1 MMIPYT
7 IRLAEN
13 ILNKTND
20 KMIIFCAFDN
30 EIYSLQE
37 HFGDKCVVHNGKI
50 TAKEKDKVLKK
61 FNEDDNCRILLGNL
75 TSTSVGLNLIV
86 ANKIIFN
93 SVSWLPAEN
102 QQAEYRIL
110 RIGQQKDCRIFYQKF
125 NNTYLDHIFET
136 LQLKNEIIDNVI
148 VDETKK

>member
-1 MMIPYT
+1 M
-7 IRLAEN
+7 
-13 ILNKTND
+13 
-20 KMIIFCAFDN
+20 
-30 EIYSLQE
+30 
-37 HFGDKCVVHNGKI
+37 
-50 TAKEKDKVLKK
+50 
-61 FNEDDNCRILLGNL
+61 
-75 TSTSVGLNLIV
+75 
-86 ANKIIFN
+86 IFN

-102 QQAEYRIL
+102 QQADYRIL